1 MSDWKNRLTK
11 SLEPILKKQDPRA
24 DISAYH
30 NMPCAIFHYPP
41 EDEWA
46 VRQEVSLLKTR
57 LDQSGKRV
65 TVISLL
71 ECLNA
76 ALAAESMSPESV
88 AQAEKDT
95 GTSALIETLHS
106 VLDEYQPLDRLV
118 SERIP
123 ADVDPHRDIAFL
135 VRAGALFPFYRT
147 SALLEQLK
155 GKVKIPTIL
164 FYPGT
169 LDGASALSFMG
180 VLSAEPNYRPKIF

>member
-11 SLEPILKKQDPRA
+11 SLEPILNEQDPRA
-24 DISAYH
+24 KISAYH

-46 VRQEVSLLKTR
+46 LRQEVTLLRTR
-57 LDQSGKRV
+57 LEQAGKRV

-76 ALAAESMSPESV
+76 ALAAEGMSPESV

-95 GTSALIETLHS
+95 GTAALIDTLHS
-106 VLDEYQPLDRLV
+106 VLGQYQPLDRLV

-123 ADVDPHRDIAFL
+123 ADADAHRDIAFL